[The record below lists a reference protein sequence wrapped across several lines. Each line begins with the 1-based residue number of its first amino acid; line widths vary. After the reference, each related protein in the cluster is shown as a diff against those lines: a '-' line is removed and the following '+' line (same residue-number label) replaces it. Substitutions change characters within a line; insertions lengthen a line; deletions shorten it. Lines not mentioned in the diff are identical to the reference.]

1 MDSLTKLF
9 GSSARAKLLRLFLF
23 NPDSQFTSA
32 TAALRA
38 KLTPPV
44 ARRELTNLVQAGIL
58 KRSSGKES
66 RFGANRGYKHY
77 QALEEFLRATDQ
89 MQAKEVIAALKRA
102 GALRLVALSGFF
114 MAVEESKIDL
124 LVVGDRLGE
133 GALKA
138 AISRLEAEL
147 GREIRYAAF
156 TTEDFR
162 YRLGVY
168 DRLVRDVLDY
178 PHRLLLDRIGL

>member
-1 MDSLTKLF
+1 MDSLTRLF
-9 GSSARAKLLRLFLF
+9 GSAARAKLLRLFLF
-23 NPDSQFTSA
+23 NPDTLFSGSD
-32 TAALRA
+32 AALRA
-38 KLTPPV
+38 KLSAPV
-44 ARRELTNLVQAGIL
+44 ARRELTNLVQADIL
-58 KRSSGKES
+58 KRHTGKGG
-66 RFGANRGYKHY
+66 RFGANRAYKHY
-77 QALEEFLRATDQ
+77 QALEEFLRATDTV
-89 MQAKEVIAALKRA
+89 QAKEVIAALKRA

-114 MAVEESKIDL
+114 TAVQESKIDL